1 MFSRPLVPALCATII
16 GILIG
21 HTFLTN
27 VNLSVLFFPIVIAVF
42 LGMTFI
48 LPSKVRTAWLM
59 AIFLLIGVNSQV
71 NKHTLPGL
79 PQTLSEGE
87 RVVVEGTVYNLPKV
101 RVNVASL
108 YLHAEKIFLARE
120 VRSVQINILVR
131 IYRYRGTLNVGERI
145 RFPAK
150 LREFKNFNNPGGF
163 DYRSYMQTRGLSFMA
178 IVSDGR
184 YVVPMGEG
192 DLGIVG
198 KVLEK
203 IRRPLR
209 NLLSERL
216 SYGTSPIYAAL
227 ILGERQGLTPELRK
241 PFDRSG
247 VGHIMAVSGLH
258 LGLVAWLFY
267 AILRWV
273 LSFSYRLTL
282 MTDIRKVAAILTT
295 VPVVSYGV
303 ITGLQVSTQRAMI
316 MVLVF
321 LWSVIIGKEKDAW
334 SSLCLA
340 ALIILA
346 LMGNS
351 LFTVSF
357 QLSFTAV
364 AGILWLAPLILS
376 RIQSVK
382 LGTESLARN
391 RVLRTMVTY
400 STGLIAVTTAA
411 TVVTIPLI
419 AFHFHRFPLVGLAA
433 NITVVPIIGLWV
445 IPLGLV
451 SCITLLFSST
461 LTGFLLSLGEAG
473 LNLAVSLVKFWSDI
487 PWASLWVIRPNWLEI
502 LLLYVL
508 LFLGLN
514 FFRARV
520 YRLLLL
526 VVVILICTD
535 TGYWI
540 YRTRF
545 NSNLRVTILD
555 AGRADVAF
563 IQFPGH
569 ERMLIARN
577 AFGHRGFDLG
587 QGVIAP
593 YLWQEKIRR
602 IDYLFL
608 ASPYGQQTDRVQ
620 FMINTFH
627 PKEVLSSLPTE
638 RTIGG
643 AQIKGNMDEGIT
655 LSCLG
660 WSFHFRDRQVQIGKG
675 NGGGGKKEVTYII
688 ARDNVTRPAPVRVF
702 DLSRTGAITITV
714 DSNGRLSLRGFLK
727 KDLP

>member
-21 HTFLTN
+21 HTLLTN

-163 DYRSYMQTRGLSFMA
+163 DYRSYTETRGLSFMA

-419 AFHFHRFPLVGLAA
+419 VFHFHRFPLVGLAA

>member
-48 LPSKVRTAWLM
+48 LPSKVRTVWLM

-295 VPVVSYGV
+295 VPVVTYGV

-451 SCITLLFSST
+451 SYIALLFSST
-461 LTGFLLSLGEAG
+461 LAGFFLSLGESG
-473 LNLAVSLVKFWSDI
+473 LNLAVFLVKFWSDI
-487 PWASLWVIRPNWLEI
+487 PWSSLWVIRPNWLEI
-502 LLLYVL
+502 LLLYGL

-540 YRTRF
+540 YHTRF

-555 AGRADVAF
+555 AGRADVTF

-577 AFGHRGFDLG
+577 AFGHRGFNLG

-608 ASPYGQQTDRVQ
+608 RNPYRQQTDRVQ

-627 PKEVLSSLPTE
+627 SKEVLSSLPAE

-643 AQIKGNMDEGIT
+643 AHIKGDMDEGIT
-655 LSCLG
+655 LSCRG
-660 WSFHFRDRQVQIGKG
+660 WSFYFRDREVRIGKG

-702 DLSRTGAITITV
+702 DLSETGAITIAV
-714 DSNGRLSLRGFLK
+714 DSKGRLSLRGFLK
-727 KDLP
+727 KNLP

>member
-27 VNLSVLFFPIVIAVF
+27 VHLSVLFFPIVIAVF

-48 LPSKVRTAWLM
+48 LPSKVRTVWLM

-71 NKHTLPGL
+71 NKHPLAGL

-87 RVVVEGTVYNLPKV
+87 QVVVEGTVYNLPKV
-101 RVNVASL
+101 RVNAASL
-108 YLHAEKIFLARE
+108 YVHAEKIFLARE

-216 SYGTSPIYAAL
+216 SYGTRPIYAAL

-267 AILRWV
+267 MMLRWV

-295 VPVVSYGV
+295 VPVVTYGV

-316 MVLVF
+316 MVLIF
-321 LWSVIIGKEKDAW
+321 LWSVIMGKEKDVW

-382 LGTESLARN
+382 LGTESLGRN

-433 NITVVPIIGLWV
+433 NITVVPIIGLWA

-451 SCITLLFSST
+451 SCIALPFSSI
-461 LTGFLLSLGEAG
+461 LAGFFLSLGESG

-487 PWASLWVIRPNWLEI
+487 PWSSLWVIRPNWLEI
-502 LLLYVL
+502 LLLYGL

-526 VVVILICTD
+526 VVVILLCTD

-540 YRTRF
+540 YHTRF

-577 AFGHRGFDLG
+577 AFGHRGFNLG

-608 ASPYGQQTDRVQ
+608 RNPYRQQTDTVQ

-627 PKEVLSSLPTE
+627 SKEVLSSLPTE

-643 AQIKGNMDEGIT
+643 AQIKGDMDEGIT
-655 LSCLG
+655 LSCRG
-660 WSFHFRDRQVQIGKG
+660 WSFYFCDREVRIGKKNMG
-675 NGGGGKKEVTYII
+675 RGESGALYLITKDKM
-688 ARDNVTRPAPVRVF
+688 ARHSPAQV
-702 DLSRTGAITITV
+702 LSISQTGAITITV
-714 DSNGRLSLRGFLK
+714 DPKGRIRMKSFLK

>member
-48 LPSKVRTAWLM
+48 LPSKVRTVWLM

-391 RVLRTMVTY
+391 RVLQTMVTY

-451 SCITLLFSST
+451 SCIALLFSST
-461 LTGFLLSLGEAG
+461 LAGFFLSLGESG

-487 PWASLWVIRPNWLEI
+487 PWSSLWVIRPNWLEI
-502 LLLYVL
+502 LLLYGL
-508 LFLGLN
+508 LFLGLYL
-514 FFRARV
+514 FRARV

-540 YRTRF
+540 YHTRF

-555 AGRADVAF
+555 AGRADVTF

-577 AFGHRGFDLG
+577 AFGHRGFNLG

-608 ASPYGQQTDRVQ
+608 RNPYRQQTDRVQ

-627 PKEVLSSLPTE
+627 SKEVLSSLPAE

-643 AQIKGNMDEGIT
+643 AHIKGDMDEGIT
-655 LSCLG
+655 LSCRG
-660 WSFHFRDRQVQIGKG
+660 WSFYFRDREVRIGKG

-702 DLSRTGAITITV
+702 DLSETGAITIAV
-714 DSNGRLSLRGFLK
+714 DSKGRLSLRGFLK
-727 KDLP
+727 KNLP